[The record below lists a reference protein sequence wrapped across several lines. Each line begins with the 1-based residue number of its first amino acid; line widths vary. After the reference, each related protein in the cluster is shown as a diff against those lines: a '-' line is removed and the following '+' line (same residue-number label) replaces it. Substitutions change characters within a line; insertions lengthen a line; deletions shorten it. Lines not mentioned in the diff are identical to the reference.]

1 MLSNKGKA
9 VVSNENKGKYLA
21 KFKKIKIN
29 TSNPEIFQDRGLLS
43 KELLNHNH
51 SGFITLET
59 IKDPYLNIY
68 SYETLR
74 NFIKGLS
81 YKTQKSN
88 ILLIFNSDHEN
99 SIIPDEHNLEVFEFI
114 KNFQFERKYE
124 EIIHLDMN
132 DICSRVTFSENSE
145 VENILGILEEVGPK
159 VRYCEELHII
169 GESPEPSLIAVLEMF
184 KSKPKRI
191 FYQKDSESEKIRL
204 R

>member
-9 VVSNENKGKYLA
+9 VVSNENKDKYLA
-21 KFKKIKIN
+21 KFKKIKLN
-29 TSNPEIFQDRGLLS
+29 TSNPEIFQDRGHLS

-59 IKDPYLNIY
+59 IKNPYLNIY

-88 ILLIFNSDHEN
+88 ILLIFNTDHEN

-124 EIIHLDMN
+124 EIIHLDMH

>member
-9 VVSNENKGKYLA
+9 AVSNENIGKYLA
-21 KFKKIKIN
+21 KFKKIKLN

-81 YKTQKSN
+81 CITQKSN

-124 EIIHLDMN
+124 EKIHLDMN
-132 DICSRVTFSENSE
+132 EICSRVTFSENSE
-145 VENILGILEEVGPK
+145 VENIIGILEEVGPK

-191 FYQKDSESEKIRL
+191 FYQKDSESENVRL

>member
-9 VVSNENKGKYLA
+9 IVSKENKGKYLA

-43 KELLNHNH
+43 KELLNHSH
-51 SGFITLET
+51 SGFIILET

-124 EIIHLDMN
+124 EKIHLDMN
-132 DICSRVTFSENSE
+132 EICSRVTFSENSE

-191 FYQKDSESEKIRL
+191 FYQKNLESENVRL

>member
-9 VVSNENKGKYLA
+9 IVSNENKGKYLA

>member
-9 VVSNENKGKYLA
+9 IVSNENKGKYLA

-51 SGFITLET
+51 SGFIILET